1 METGGFLFYTEKDGR
16 LAEAEQRKIAYL
28 EARIDYTRPETIL
41 RVYDKAIQ
49 EQIFKTPVGLLYLK
63 KLQDFLL
70 KQPKIAKEKVQPIPL
85 YETYTQEMAAPGTD
99 KESKGRESREARRRE
114 RTKAGL
120 QISVILNIML
130 VLAVC
135 AVMIISLTGGR
146 ANIFNY
152 ERVLQD
158 KYAAWEQ
165 DLTAREKVIREK
177 ERELSLDGAGALQ
190 EEERVFTE

>member
-70 KQPKIAKEKVQPIPL
+70 KQPKIGKEKVQPIPL

-99 KESKGRESREARRRE
+99 KESKARESREAQRRE

>member
-70 KQPKIAKEKVQPIPL
+70 KQPKIGKEKVQPIPL

-158 KYAAWEQ
+158 KYATWEQ

>member
-70 KQPKIAKEKVQPIPL
+70 KQPKIGKEKVQPIPL

-99 KESKGRESREARRRE
+99 KESKARESREAQRRE
-114 RTKAGL
+114 RAKAGL
-120 QISVILNIML
+120 QISVFLNIML